1 MSGRIAPSSRISDL
15 IHVLSDPNEYV
26 SGVLGN
32 FVSHGYNPETSAI
45 RIGVKGTG
53 VAPNYKIE
61 EPTVLITI
69 TVGSLP
75 FEMPMTP
82 AHTFSGRN
90 HREMRELDDLEMH
103 GEAWSTAS
111 MSFAELKTL
120 ASNISQSGSE
130 H

>member
-61 EPTVLITI
+61 EPSFLITLNI
-69 TVGSLP
+69 GSQP
-75 FEMPMTP
+75 FEVPITP

-90 HREMRELDDLEMH
+90 HREMKELDDLERH
-103 GEAWSTAS
+103 DAAWSS
-111 MSFAELKTL
+111 RP
-120 ASNISQSGSE
+120 
-130 H
+130 